1 MDNKQILSVNF
12 KKSENNNSMDAF
24 SNVIVIWMTFVINKK
39 LSDTKISLEFL
50 DNEKKVNTKFYVL
63 FEEIISF
70 FVLKPDILYPKK
82 NEKI

>member
-1 MDNKQILSVNF
+1 VLILKNL
-12 KKSENNNSMDAF
+12 KIIIRWDAF